1 MSVGVDM
8 LGGAEVATRGGSGMA
23 DGVEIDT
30 GQVGDFAKGM
40 RSEAVSGFSQ
50 AANRGTRLHSHGVP
64 FGAKITMSDIVQQA
78 KGRYAVALANTE
90 ANLRAY
96 QQAAEIFAAVA
107 ENIAREFK
115 SADGASAEAT
125 IRVNTMMDAAIAKA
139 NEIITGARSG
149 ARRAI

>member
-1 MSVGVDM
+1 
-8 LGGAEVATRGGSGMA
+8 MA

-40 RSEAVSGFSQ
+40 RSEADSGFSQ

-64 FGAKITMSDIVQQA
+64 FGANITMSDIVQQA

-96 QQAAEIFAAVA
+96 QQAAEIFASVA
-107 ENIAREFK
+107 ESIAREFK
-115 SADGASAEAT
+115 NADQNSAET
-125 IRVNTMMDAAIAKA
+125 NLRVNAMMDAAIAEA
-139 NEIITGARSG
+139 NKIIAGAQGG
-149 ARRAI
+149 ARRAV